1 MRIWP
6 CEQLGSRFLKE
17 AVMRRSVM
25 GILTLAA
32 MVVVTPDISG
42 LRAATQAQATSGGLL
57 EYIPADTPYVFTNFE
72 PLPEP
77 ILAKLKGSSGSFW
90 EAYRQILRTA
100 IETEAKKAEQK
111 GEEADPIYG
120 EMLDFFS
127 EYLSWEG
134 LESLGFGFKGHM
146 AIYGVSLLPVIRW
159 ELEDPSAFESA
170 VARFEERFESRAPK
184 GSLEGQDYWVLKGED
199 GGFYCALVGNSL
211 VATFLPSELEADLL
225 PVVFGLKKPSPS
237 LAESGRLHQL
247 VRENGYL
254 PYGAGYIDIRRS
266 AEILLGESADE
277 YTKLLQ
283 TLGPGEVE
291 MSEACKKEA
300 LQVTETWPMAHA
312 GYTEMTTGRMGFKGV
327 LQTSP
332 GLARQLQG
340 LVSQVP
346 GIGTADDGILS
357 WGLSLNI
364 AALRDFVASHAESL
378 RNNPYECKQ
387 LSELSGMF
395 NQIEKALNEA
405 PPPLFALGLRGLR
418 TVIQSLDFDF
428 ETSAPRDLTGYAV
441 VHLDNPSVAFQ
452 MIQAAAP
459 PFADLN
465 LEPNGQ
471 PVALP
476 AGLLPPGMPEAL
488 LVMTQDALAVSVGRG
503 NLESLQAALGADT
516 LQPTPLFSLGYRLSE
531 FMHLIREQMEAEAAK
546 SNDPA
551 QIAETQ
557 QVLSFLGIYDYLKS
571 FIFNL
576 SFTDEGLVITQSV
589 ELN

>member
-1 MRIWP
+1 
-6 CEQLGSRFLKE
+6 
-17 AVMRRSVM
+17 MRRSVM
-25 GILTLAA
+25 GILTWAA
-32 MVVVTPDISG
+32 MAVVTPGISG
-42 LRAATQAQATSGGLL
+42 LGAATQPQTKSGGLL

-77 ILAKLKGSSGSFW
+77 ILARLKSSTGSFW
-90 EAYRQILRTA
+90 EVYRQILRTA
-100 IETEAKKAEQK
+100 IEEKAKKAKEK
-111 GEEADPIYG
+111 GEEADPILN
-120 EMLDFFS
+120 EMADFFM

-134 LESLGFGFKGHM
+134 LESLGFGFQGHM

-159 ELEDPSAFESA
+159 ELEDPGAFKSA
-170 VARFEERFESRAPK
+170 VARFEERFGSRAPK
-184 GSLEGQDYWVLKGED
+184 RSLEGQDYWVLEGKD
-199 GGFYCALVGNSL
+199 GGFCFALVGNSL
-211 VATFLPSELEADLL
+211 VATFLPPGLEADLL
-225 PVVFGLKKPSPS
+225 PVVFGSKKPSPS
-237 LAESGRLHQL
+237 LAESRRLHEI

-283 TLGPGEVE
+283 TLGPGGLEIG
-291 MSEACKKEA
+291 EACKKEA
-300 LQVTETWPMAHA
+300 LQVTEAWPMAHL
-312 GYTEMTTGRMGFKGV
+312 GYTEMTPGRMGFKGV

-332 GLARQLQG
+332 ELAKQLQG
-340 LVSQVP
+340 LVDQVP
-346 GIGTADDGILS
+346 GIGTADDGIFS
-357 WGLSLNI
+357 WGVSLNV
-364 AALRDFVASHAESL
+364 AALRDFVAGRAESF

-395 NQIEKALNEA
+395 NKLESALNEA

-428 ETSAPRDLTGYAV
+428 ESSAPRDLKGYAV

-452 MIQAAAP
+452 LMQAAVP
-459 PFADLN
+459 GFAGLN
-465 LEPNGQ
+465 LEPNGE

-476 AGLLPPGMPEAL
+476 AGLLPPSMPEAL
-488 LVMTQDALAVSVGRG
+488 IVMTQDALAVSVGAG
-503 NLESLQAALGADT
+503 NLESLQAALRADT
-516 LQPTPLFSLGYRLSE
+516 LQPTPLLSLGYRLSE
-531 FMHLIREQMEAEAAK
+531 FMTVIREQMEAQAAE

-551 QIAETQ
+551 KIAETQ
-557 QVLSFLGIYDYLKS
+557 QLLKILGLYDYLKS

-576 SFTDEGLVITQSV
+576 SFTDEGVVITESL